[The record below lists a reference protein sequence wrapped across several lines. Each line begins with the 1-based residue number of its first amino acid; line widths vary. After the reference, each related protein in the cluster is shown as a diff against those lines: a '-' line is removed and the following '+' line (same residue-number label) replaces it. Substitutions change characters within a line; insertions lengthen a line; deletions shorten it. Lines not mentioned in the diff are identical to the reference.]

1 MPEILVM
8 LKDILIVMDGI
19 ESEGIFRKAGLESEM
34 TILREKITNGE
45 PFHSY
50 NPHSI
55 ATLMKVRRYIAIYLF
70 IFLFYVLALV

>member
-1 MPEILVM
+1 M
-8 LKDILIVMDGI
+8 LKDILVVMGGI

-34 TILREKITNGE
+34 VTLKEKIENGE

-55 ATLMKVRRYIAIYLF
+55 ATLMKVSQ
-70 IFLFYVLALV
+70 